1 MSVALLFKLVLL
13 LLLFF
18 IIFNLARA
26 LFMMVRGK
34 TQRPMSDYLGRRVLF
49 SAIVVVVL
57 LLALSSGVLIP
68 NVRPY

>member
-26 LFMMVRGK
+26 LFMMVIGK
-34 TQRPMSDYLGRRVLF
+34 TPRPMSDYLGRRVLF